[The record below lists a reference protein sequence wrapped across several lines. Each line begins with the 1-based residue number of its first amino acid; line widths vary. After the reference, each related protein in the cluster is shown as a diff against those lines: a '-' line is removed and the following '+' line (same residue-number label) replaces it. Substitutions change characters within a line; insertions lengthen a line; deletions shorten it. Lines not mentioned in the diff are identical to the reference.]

1 MVYVWV
7 AAGVAFAIW
16 ALVGLCEAH
25 AGVSRL
31 FEHIED
37 ERSLAQRECGSLGRE
52 LNSNMHAHGTLVS

>member
-7 AAGVAFAIW
+7 VAGVAFAIW

-37 ERSLAQRECGSLGRE
+37 ERSLAQEKTGVWAGSSAAMYRR
-52 LNSNMHAHGTLVS
+52 APR